1 MRVGPRAAAVALLI
15 AACAIA
21 HPAVARDRVLRCAT
35 SPSLGQALAPEAA
48 PPGHVA
54 RADGGRRFYAPV
66 RSAMFFSRAGSGC
79 RWKLP
84 HRHHG

>member
-1 MRVGPRAAAVALLI
+1 MRVGARVAAFALLI
-15 AACAIA
+15 AACAHA
-21 HPAVARDRVLRCAT
+21 HPAAAADRVLRCAT
-35 SPSLGQALAPEAA
+35 LPILRPVLAPQAA
-48 PPGHVA
+48 EPGPVA
-54 RADGGRRFYAPV
+54 RADGRRFYAPV